1 MTYLT
6 CANCAYECDEVST
19 KGLCDNCQ
27 SAYELGYNQAKG
39 EL

>member
-1 MTYLT
+1 MSDPQCLV
-6 CANCAYECDEVST
+6 CGYECDEVSD

-27 SAYELGYNQAKG
+27 NAYELGYNQAKG